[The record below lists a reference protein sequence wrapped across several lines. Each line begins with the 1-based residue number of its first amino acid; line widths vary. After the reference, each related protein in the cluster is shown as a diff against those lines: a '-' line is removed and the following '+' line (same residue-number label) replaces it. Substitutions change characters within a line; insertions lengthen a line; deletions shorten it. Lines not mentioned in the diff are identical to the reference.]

1 MVRLMEKPKILVGNE
16 WVGKENT
23 AGQAKSAADSLAST
37 TYEKLFKLIVAN
49 LNDILWTNSQ
59 RRNFVGILDISGFEN
74 LAQNSFEQMTINL
87 INEKI
92 QQVLQDRVIKSKVCS
107 SRWSRFAV
115 LETIRVCR
123 PKKPKSHC
131 I

>member
-16 WVGKENT
+16 WVAKENT
-23 AGQAKSAADSLAST
+23 AGQAKSAADSLATT

-92 QQVLQDRVIKSKVCS
+92 QQALQDWVIKHLFRPMAVHRNHRVIAFDL
-107 SRWSRFAV
+107 W
-115 LETIRVCR
+115 
-123 PKKPKSHC
+123 
-131 I
+131 